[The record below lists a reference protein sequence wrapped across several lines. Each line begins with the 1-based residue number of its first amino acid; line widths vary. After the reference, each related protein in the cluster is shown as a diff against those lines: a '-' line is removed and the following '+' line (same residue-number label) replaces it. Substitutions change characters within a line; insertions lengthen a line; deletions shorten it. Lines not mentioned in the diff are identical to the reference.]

1 MKFQVFSDIHLE
13 FYKKLEDF
21 PAIPITAE
29 YLILAGDIGY
39 PEQQIYKDFLAM
51 VSERY
56 KKVIVI
62 AGNHEY
68 YQGWKNK
75 YKNEK
80 IVSMDVID
88 ETIRNETA
96 KYTNIIYLNNEV
108 TWIEGVKIIGSIGWY
123 YAKEM
128 AELVINDY
136 PNIWLKGKYLRWG
149 DVLRMHL
156 DCVKFI
162 EKEINIGEPCIVI
175 THHLPSKKMI
185 QEMYQFHP
193 VNFAYY
199 SDLDFLIKSPV
210 KAWISGHSHGL
221 IEKTIND
228 IPCVVNAIGYKGEIP
243 DINLGYTLEI

>member
-1 MKFQVFSDIHLE
+1 MKFQIFSDIHLE
-13 FYKKLEDF
+13 FYKKIQNF
-21 PAIPITAE
+21 PVFPVTAE

-56 KKVIVI
+56 KKIIII

-75 YKNEK
+75 YKGEK
-80 IVSMDVID
+80 NVNMDVID
-88 ETIRNETA
+88 ETIHIETA
-96 KYTNIIYLNNEV
+96 KYPNIIYLNNEV
-108 TWIEGVKIIGSIGWY
+108 TWIEGIKIIGSIGWY
-123 YAKEM
+123 FSKEL
-128 AELVINDY
+128 AEFGINDY
-136 PNIWLKGKYLRWG
+136 LNIWLKDKYLRWG

-162 EKEINIGEPCIVI
+162 ENEVKEPCIVI

-185 QEMYQFHP
+185 QDKFQGHP
-193 VNFAYY
+193 MNFAYY

-210 KAWISGHSHGL
+210 KAWISGHSHGF
-221 IEKTIND
+221 IEKTINE
-228 IPCVVNAIGYKGEIP
+228 IPCVVNAIGYKGEISEP
-243 DINLGYTLEI
+243 NFGFILDI